1 MRQKLYELAV
11 KAFIAFI
18 FLLIACG
25 LWYYTIGRKP
35 HVVIS
40 SKIENKK
47 TTPSSHVIGPGEL
60 LVINGSNVSL
70 FDTEAGLQ
78 KWSIDTAPAAKASA
92 PAPVAPARVNR
103 PPTDQKLDSSYQIN
117 QARLANR
124 SAKLNVWAAQLNA
137 KRNSLDTPLKVA
149 NFKQEEARYQ
159 AEVARSQTEEAAIP
173 QNASGASGGYAMEGT
188 DAEPR
193 YDSSDY
199 EKPEVLCDA
208 ATIWIVKSNN
218 VRILDHANGRVTKEF
233 SVAGKIIKTMPGDGC
248 AYVLAANATG
258 TQQLIRI
265 GADGALKAATI
276 KDAMGERSFATSD
289 GTPSLQQHRTEVS
302 AVNGELAQLD
312 VRLLRPKI
320 TEHQALK
327 QDSVSD
333 WEQADKNTT
342 GGWSSD
348 AAVIA
353 RAMAN
358 DAQRETTGGKEH
370 IDESDY
376 EIVLHRPFNP
386 AVSDSAPVKVQGR
399 PELFSTKS
407 FDLVVAGQTLLA
419 FDRSNKKLWQSTL
432 AFAAAPHFFDYE
444 FGTTTSLPCIEDDK
458 HLYFFDRGCLT
469 AFDRQNGEVVWR
481 LPSVGIRKMQL
492 DSGGLLDRGAILYL
506 LTQNGS
512 PESLRYAQEATA
524 PTEPLLLKVQASNG
538 KVLWKLDKYQDCF
551 VSGGNV
557 YVTRESRT
565 GDDLVNSVFERSK
578 GIATRFKVYKLSA
591 FDGKPQ
597 WEWFEPRRPL
607 QISADKKKV
616 SLLFGEELQVL
627 RSRAL

>member
-11 KAFIAFI
+11 KAFIGFI
-18 FLLIACG
+18 LLLFAGG

-47 TTPSSHVIGPGEL
+47 STPSSHVIASGEL

-70 FDTEAGLQ
+70 FDTEAGVQ
-78 KWSIDTAPAAKASA
+78 KWSVGSAPAAKPTAA
-92 PAPVAPARVNR
+92 ATVAPVRVNR
-103 PPTDQKLDSSYQIN
+103 PPTDAKRDSTYQLN
-117 QARLANR
+117 QTRPANR
-124 SAKLNVWAAQLNA
+124 SARLNASAAQLKGN
-137 KRNSLDTPLKVA
+137 
-149 NFKQEEARYQ
+149 Q
-159 AEVARSQTEEAAIP
+159 
-173 QNASGASGGYAMEGT
+173 QNMNGASGSYAIEGT
-188 DAEPR
+188 EAAESGYYPI
-193 YDSSDY
+193 DS
-199 EKPEVLCDA
+199 EKPEVLRDG
-208 ATIWIVKSNN
+208 ATIWIVKTNN
-218 VRILDHANGRVTKEF
+218 VRMLDHENGRVTKEF
-233 SVAGKIIKTMPGDGC
+233 SVAGKIIKTMPGDRC

-265 GADGALKAATI
+265 GADGELKAATV
-276 KDAMGERSFATSD
+276 KDAVGERSFSRSQGAA
-289 GTPSLQQHRTEVS
+289 SLQQHRTEVS
-302 AVNGELAQLD
+302 AMSGELVQLD
-312 VRLLRPKI
+312 VRLLRAKI
-320 TEHQALK
+320 TEREALK
-327 QDSVSD
+327 HDSASD

-342 GGWSSD
+342 GGWSGD

-353 RAMAN
+353 RTMAN
-358 DAQRETTGGKEH
+358 DAQREATGGKER

-376 EIVLHRPFNP
+376 EIVLRRPFNP
-386 AVSDSAPVKVQGR
+386 TVPDSAPVTVQGR
-399 PELFSTKS
+399 PELFSTTS

-432 AFAAAPHFFDYE
+432 AFAAAPHFVDYE
-444 FGTTTSLPCIEDDK
+444 FDTTTSLPCTEDDK

-469 AFDRQNGEVVWR
+469 AFDRQNGAVVWR

-492 DSGGLLDRGAILYL
+492 DSGGLLDRGAILYV

-524 PTEPLLLKVQASNG
+524 PTEPLLLKVEASSG
-538 KVLWKLDKYQDCF
+538 KILWKLDKYQDCF

-565 GDDLVNSVFERSK
+565 ADDLVNSVFERSK
-578 GIATRFKVYKLSA
+578 GVQTRFKVYKLSA

-627 RSRAL
+627 GSRTL